1 MLFILYALFLLAL
14 AALPALLFIR
24 NLPHYRVAAPVAGWP
39 DPAGIK
45 AAGSAG
51 ISVLIPAR
59 NEEAGIATSLQ
70 CVLANQFQA
79 FEVLVLDDASTDRT
93 AAIVTEFA
101 QQDGRV
107 QLLQS
112 AQLPEGWN
120 GKQHACWQ
128 LAEAAKYEW
137 LLFLDADV
145 RLSPDALARI
155 ASELATEPRDLLS
168 GFPFQETR
176 TIGEQLLIPL
186 MHLVLLGFLP
196 LDQMRASR
204 KPEFGAGCGQLF
216 IARREAYFAA
226 DGHRAIRDSRH
237 DGLKLPRAFRSA
249 GLVTD
254 LFDAT
259 DIASCRMYSSM
270 QQVVQ
275 GLLKNATE
283 GIAQPKLIAVFSVLL
298 IGGQTLPI
306 FSLPHAVFY
315 GWPVAAIVIL
325 CLATIA
331 SFIPRS
337 LAAKQFKQPW
347 LGVVLNPIAVALF
360 VALQWW
366 ALARKSLGVKP
377 VLWRGRA

>member
-1 MLFILYALFLLAL
+1 MFFIFYALLLLVL
-14 AALPALLFIR
+14 AGLPALLFVR
-24 NLPHYRVAAPVAGWP
+24 NLPLYRVAAPVNV
-39 DPAGIK
+39 
-45 AAGSAG
+45 AANVNASVAG

-70 CVLANQFQA
+70 CVLANRFVP

-93 AAIVTEFA
+93 AEIVGSLAEG
-101 QQDGRV
+101 DSRIH
-107 QLLQS
+107 LLRS
-112 AQLPEGWN
+112 VQLPEGWN

-128 LAEAAKYEW
+128 LAEAAKHEW

-145 RLSPDALARI
+145 RLSADALARI
-155 ASELATEPRDLLS
+155 AAELALEPRDLLS
-168 GFPFQETR
+168 GFPLQETR
-176 TIGEQLLIPL
+176 TFFEQLLIPL

-216 IARREAYFAA
+216 VARRDAYFAA
-226 DGHRAIRDSRH
+226 DGHRAIRGSRH
-237 DGLKLPRAFRSA
+237 DGLKLPRSFRAA
-249 GLVTD
+249 GLVSD

-259 DIASCRMYSSM
+259 DIARCRMYTSM

-298 IGGQTLPI
+298 LGGQTLPI
-306 FSLPHAVFY
+306 LSLPHAIFY
-315 GWPVAAIVIL
+315 GWPIAAVAIL
-325 CLATIA
+325 ALATLV
-331 SFIPRS
+331 SFIPRA

-347 LGVVLNPIAVALF
+347 LGVVLNPLAVALF
-360 VALQWW
+360 VAIQWW
-366 ALARKSLGVKP
+366 ALARKSLGIKP
-377 VLWRGRA
+377 ILWRGRS